1 MSAVQKFNISS
12 CGSEAIQYIGKAL
25 NYQFTTGPYKKTINA
40 KKIFDKVKSS
50 NNLCPIVGFYLVEK
64 IKHSYL
70 TYEGTDVA
78 HDYPELYVDVSKV
91 MNKTL
96 YMEFVTLGSVKF

>member
-1 MSAVQKFNISS
+1 M
-12 CGSEAIQYIGKAL
+12 
-25 NYQFTTGPYKKTINA
+25 
-40 KKIFDKVKSS
+40 
-50 NNLCPIVGFYLVEK
+50 EK

-70 TYEGTDVA
+70 TYEGTDIA

-96 YMEFVTLGSVKF
+96 YMEFVTLGQVKF